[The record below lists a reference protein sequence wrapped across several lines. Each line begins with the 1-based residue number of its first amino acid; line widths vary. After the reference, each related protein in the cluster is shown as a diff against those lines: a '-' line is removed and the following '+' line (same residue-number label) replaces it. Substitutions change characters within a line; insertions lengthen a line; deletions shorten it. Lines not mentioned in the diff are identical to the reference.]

1 MHLLCKCGCDM
12 WNGQAPND
20 IEFWIYSDKKMC
32 ENILETDTI
41 DTVKLA
47 GMYDYDAWRCP
58 KCGRIY
64 LFEKS
69 SSKVLRCYKPE
80 DE

>member
-1 MHLLCKCGCDM
+1 MHLLCKCGYDM
-12 WNGQAPND
+12 WNEQAPND
-20 IEFWIYSDKKMC
+20 IEYWVYSDRTMC
-32 ENILETDTI
+32 GEILENDTI

-58 KCGRIY
+58 KCGRVYI
-64 LFEKS
+64 FEKFNN
-69 SSKVLRCYKPE
+69 KVLRCYKPE